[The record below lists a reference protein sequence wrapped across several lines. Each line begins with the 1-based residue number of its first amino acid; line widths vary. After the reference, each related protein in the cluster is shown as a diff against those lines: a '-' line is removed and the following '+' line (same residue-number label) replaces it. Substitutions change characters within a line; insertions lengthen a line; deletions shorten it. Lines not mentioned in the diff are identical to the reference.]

1 MATVKE
7 SKKKIVV
14 PICIILVIAIVA
26 GCIFGVAKS
35 KSGEEVTLNTIST
48 GDIYEKVSLTGEV
61 TAGTTKD
68 YKVDSVATVKDVKVK
83 VGDQVKKGDML
94 ATFDTSSL
102 DSQVSSLEASYKD
115 SKSSYE
121 TALASQKANKKK
133 AASLKKEL
141 DSLDKKIAKQK
152 KQITKNA
159 TSTTK
164 TKATTTTKAATTTT
178 FVNQYSQWAATSTT
192 APTSK
197 VLSTTSA
204 TTTTDDGKPKY
215 TVSLSAYPSAL
226 SGTVTGSGRYSQDVG
241 YVSAIATANSGWQFL
256 GWYTSRAA
264 YIAGESPVS
273 NTPSWNIPVSSDVSY
288 VAVFVEDA
296 NAGTNVAT
304 SNAAASIND
313 ISNVLSQLNTNIAS
327 ITTDVKTMTTI
338 SQIIATSI
346 SGAVASGQLNSQ
358 AIANIVG
365 KDIQKAISD
374 GIIDST
380 KLVIESGV
388 AVDMIK
394 AAVASIDYRA
404 LAKGVADSDNAVLTG
419 LEVQRATL
427 AAQYEVYK
435 AESDTTVLNAQKKA
449 MNASKQALDAMKEQQ
464 TQLANGWSA
473 DFDGVITAVD
483 INPNAQT
490 TALQSGITLENHDV
504 LVATVSLS
512 EYDVHKVKVGMDA
525 KVTTAYG
532 EYEGEVA
539 TIAPTATGGSSG
551 SILDS
556 VGSMAG
562 ISGLS
567 SLTDSGAG
575 VECTITIKN
584 PDENI
589 IAGFDADVEIQTG
602 QYLGVTVVPIES
614 ITLEK
619 TGSYVYLYNDED
631 KTVTK
636 TQIKTGA
643 ISDTAYEVTSG
654 IKPGDKIVSTPK
666 TDYTEDTFK
675 VKVVDS
681 TKK

>member
-1 MATVKE
+1 MATVKK
-7 SKKKIVV
+7 SKKKVIV
-14 PICIILVIAIVA
+14 PICIILVIAIVV
-26 GCIFGVAKS
+26 GCIFGVTKS

-48 GDIYEKVSLTGEV
+48 GDIYEKVSLTGDV
-61 TAGTTKD
+61 SAGTKKD
-68 YKVDSVATVKDVKVK
+68 YKVGTVATVKDVKVK
-83 VGDQVKKGDML
+83 VGDQVKKGDVL

-102 DSQVSSLEASYKD
+102 DNQVSSLENSYND
-115 SKSSYE
+115 SVKSYNN
-121 TALASQKANKKK
+121 ALASQKSNKKK
-133 AASLKKEL
+133 ADALNKEVKAL
-141 DSLDKKIAKQK
+141 DSKIAKQK
-152 KQITKNA
+152 KKAAKA
-159 TSTTK
+159 TTTTK
-164 TKATTTTKAATTTT
+164 KAATTAKATTTTKA
-178 FVNQYSQWAATSTT
+178 NQYSQWLATSSTAQATT
-192 APTSK
+192 
-197 VLSTTSA
+197 TTSA
-204 TTTTDDGKPKY
+204 QTTTDDGKPKY
-215 TVSLSAYPSAL
+215 TVSLSAYPSAVC
-226 SGTVTGSGRYSQDVG
+226 GNVTGSGRYAQDVG
-241 YVSAIATANSGWQFL
+241 YVTAIATPNAGWQFL
-256 GWYTSRAA
+256 GWYSSRAS
-264 YIAGESPVS
+264 YLAGESPVS
-273 NTPSWNIPVSSDVSY
+273 NTQAWNIPVTSDVSY
-288 VAVFVEDA
+288 IAVFTED
-296 NAGTNVAT
+296 NNGGSTSTTTAT
-304 SNAAASIND
+304 ISD
-313 ISNVLSQLNTNIAS
+313 IATALAQLNNNIAS
-327 ITTDVKTMTTI
+327 ITTDVKTLTTI
-338 SQIIATSI
+338 SQIVATSI

-365 KDIQKAISD
+365 KDIQKAISN

-380 KLVIESGV
+380 KLVVESGV

-394 AAVASIDYRA
+394 AAVSSIDYKA
-404 LAKGVADSDNAVLTG
+404 LAKGVADSDNATLTG
-419 LEVQRATL
+419 LEIQRATL

-464 TQLANGWSA
+464 TELANGWSA

-483 INPNAQT
+483 INPDSQT
-490 TALQSGITLENHDV
+490 TALSTGITLENHDV

-532 EYEGEVA
+532 EYDGEVA
-539 TIAPTATGGSSG
+539 TIAPTATGGSS
-551 SILDS
+551 SSLLDS

-562 ISGLS
+562 VSGLS

-654 IKPGDKIVSTPK
+654 LKPGDKIVATPK
-666 TDYTEDTFK
+666 TDYKEDTFK